1 MVKVVFR
8 EAQPLDFDK
17 VAKLV
22 TDADELYVISP
33 KSHFPWTAEQVAN
46 IAQTREF
53 NTVAI
58 DKDSQIIIG
67 YANMYNVTDKTAYI
81 GNVIVHGE
89 YRNQQIGEQLM
100 QYMIA
105 ICQDKQVM
113 PHVSVFNHNTGALRF
128 YHRLGFVPFAMQ
140 EREFHQNKIM
150 LIHCQ
155 YLENSKG

>member
-1 MVKVVFR
+1 MKVVFR

-58 DKDSQIIIG
+58 DKDSQMIIG

-81 GNVIVHGE
+81 GNVIVHDE
-89 YRNQQIGEQLM
+89 YRNQQIG
-100 QYMIA
+100 
-105 ICQDKQVM
+105 
-113 PHVSVFNHNTGALRF
+113 
-128 YHRLGFVPFAMQ
+128 
-140 EREFHQNKIM
+140 
-150 LIHCQ
+150 
-155 YLENSKG
+155 

>member
-1 MVKVVFR
+1 MMFR
-8 EAQPLDFDK
+8 EAQPCDFNK
-17 VAKLV
+17 VAKLAK
-22 TDADELYVISP
+22 DADELYVISP
-33 KSHFPWTAEQVAN
+33 KSYFPWTAEQVAN
-46 IAQTREF
+46 IAETREF

-58 DKDSQIIIG
+58 NEDSKTIIG

-89 YRNQQIGEQLM
+89 YRNQQVGEQLM
-100 QYMIA
+100 QYMMA
-105 ICQDKQVM
+105 ICQDKQVT

-128 YHRLGFVPFAMQ
+128 YHRLGFVPFTME
-140 EREFHQNKIM
+140 EREFHQNKMIM